1 MENFIEDATKAYIIS
16 YNTAMEMTHNPDM
29 AMQIAACVVLS
40 FMTLKQTQQPQIDP
54 MTAIMMAVGQQMTQK
69 KPDDEEENEGSKPD

>member
-16 YNTAMEMTHNPDM
+16 YNTAMEMTHNPNM

-40 FMTLKQTQQPQIDP
+40 FMTLKQTQQPKLDP

-69 KPDDEEENEGSKPD
+69 KPDDEDENEGSKPD

>member
-16 YNTAMEMTHNPDM
+16 YNTAMEMTHNPNM

-69 KPDDEEENEGSKPD
+69 KPDDEDENEGSKPD